1 MPADRVLLG
10 VLGRPHGVRGLMHVL
25 SHTDPPEA
33 LAEYGVLETA
43 DGRRFTLAWR
53 GPGLAA
59 LTEQTASGPRPV
71 ADREAAA
78 ALVNASLLVPRD
90 RLPAPDADEFYL
102 ADLVGLAARAG
113 SAPASAGH
121 RRPRPGP
128 HPPHRRAA
136 PCPARPPPAC
146 RRPSGACRSRN
157 RGCCA
162 RRATTRRRSA
172 PSLRD

>member
-102 ADLVGLAARAG
+102 ADLVGLAARDAAG
-113 SAPASAGH
+113 AALGRIAAVHDYGAGASLEVHRDGAAPLLV
-121 RRPRPGP
+121 PFT
-128 HPPHRRAA
+128 RAA
-136 PCPARPPPAC
+136 VPDVDLAAGVVVLAPPAVIEA
-146 RRPSGACRSRN
+146 GA
-157 RGCCA
+157 
-162 RRATTRRRSA
+162 
-172 PSLRD
+172 P

>member
-90 RLPAPDADEFYL
+90 RLPAPAADEFYL
-102 ADLVGLAARAG
+102 ADLVGLAARDAAG
-113 SAPASAGH
+113 AALGRIAAVHDYGAGASLEVHRDGAAPLLV
-121 RRPRPGP
+121 PFT
-128 HPPHRRAA
+128 RAA
-136 PCPARPPPAC
+136 VPDVDLAAGVVVLAPPAVIEA
-146 RRPSGACRSRN
+146 GA
-157 RGCCA
+157 
-162 RRATTRRRSA
+162 
-172 PSLRD
+172 P

>member
-25 SHTDPPEA
+25 SHTDPPDA

-71 ADREAAA
+71 ADRDAAE
-78 ALVNASLLVPRD
+78 ALVNASLFVPRD
-90 RLPAPDADEFYL
+90 RLPAPEADEFYL
-102 ADLVGLAARAG
+102 ADLVGLAARDAAG
-113 SAPASAGH
+113 AALGRIAAVHDYGAGASLEVHRDGAAPLLV
-121 RRPRPGP
+121 PFT
-128 HPPHRRAA
+128 RAA
-136 PCPARPPPAC
+136 VPEVDLAAGVVVLAPPSVVDARTP
-146 RRPSGACRSRN
+146 
-157 RGCCA
+157 
-162 RRATTRRRSA
+162 
-172 PSLRD
+172 